1 MDMPLHPS
9 SMDIALRLILTV
21 LAGAAIGI
29 NREAGGHSA
38 GFRTTVLVGVAA
50 ALSMILANLL
60 LSTPGKTSELF
71 ATMDPMRLPL
81 GVLTGMGFIGGGA
94 ILKQGTLISGV
105 TTAATLWAMTVVGL
119 CFGGGQLLLGAAGTA
134 LILITLIGF
143 KWVDFR
149 ISRQRRAHV
158 VIAGGAETPSVAEIY
173 ETLRASGYRA
183 NFLSESSGDEI
194 NRRLSTFEIHWD
206 QPEIAGPPLALIKLL
221 KGKYDVQSFEII
233 VEGTH

>member
-60 LSTPGKTSELF
+60 LSTHDKTPELF

-119 CFGGGQLLLGAAGTA
+119 CFGGGQLLLGAAGAA

-158 VIAGGAETPSVAEIY
+158 VIAGGAETPSVAEVY
-173 ETLRASGYRA
+173 ETLRASGYRT

-206 QPEIAGPPLALIKLL
+206 QPEIDGPPLALIKLL

>member
-9 SMDIALRLILTV
+9 SMDIAFRLILTV

-60 LSTPGKTSELF
+60 LGTYGKTPELF

-81 GVLTGMGFIGGGA
+81 GILTGMGFIGGGA

-119 CFGGGQLLLGAAGTA
+119 CFGGGQLLLGAAGAA
-134 LILITLIGF
+134 LILFTLIGF
-143 KWVDFR
+143 KWIDLR
-149 ISRQRRAHV
+149 ITRQQRARV
-158 VIAGGAETPSVAEIY
+158 VIAGAAETPSVAEVY
-173 ETLRASGYRA
+173 ETLHASGYRV
-183 NFLSESSGDEI
+183 NFLRETNAADGHPKLTI
-194 NRRLSTFEIHWD
+194 FEIRWE
-206 QPEIAGPPLALIKLL
+206 QPEIAGPPLTLMKLL
-221 KGKYDVQSFEII
+221 KGKYDVQSFEIV
-233 VEGTH
+233 VEGMH

>member
-21 LAGAAIGI
+21 LAGAAVGI

-50 ALSMILANLL
+50 ALSMILANFL
-60 LSTPGKTSELF
+60 LSTHGKTPELF

-119 CFGGGQLLLGAAGTA
+119 CFGGGQLLLGAAGAA
-134 LILITLIGF
+134 LILFTLIGF
-143 KWVDFR
+143 KWIDFR
-149 ISRQRRAHV
+149 VPRQQRAHV
-158 VIAGGAETPSVAEIY
+158 VIAGGAETPSVAEVY
-173 ETLRASGYRA
+173 EALHALGYRT

-194 NRRLSTFEIHWD
+194 NRRLTTFEVHWD

-221 KGKYDVQSFEII
+221 KEKYDVQSFEMI

>member
-1 MDMPLHPS
+1 MDMPLHPTS
-9 SMDIALRLILTV
+9 IDIAIRLILTV

-50 ALSMILANLL
+50 ALSMVLANLL
-60 LSTPGKTSELF
+60 LSTGGKTPELF

-81 GVLTGMGFIGGGA
+81 GILTGMGFIGGGA

-119 CFGGGQLLLGAAGTA
+119 CFGGGQLLLGVAGAA
-134 LILITLIGF
+134 LILFTLIGF
-143 KWVDFR
+143 RHIDAR
-149 ISRQRRAHV
+149 IPRQRRARV
-158 VIAGGAETPSVAEIY
+158 VITGAADTPPVEEIY
-173 ETLRASGYRA
+173 ETLPASGYRVKLLRET
-183 NFLSESSGDEI
+183 NGEGHH
-194 NRRLSTFEIHWD
+194 RLSTVEVLWD

-221 KGKYDVQSFEII
+221 KGKYDVQSFEIV